1 MPLLFIQCGK
11 IVIQLSKISRFEFP
25 PLQLNRNKSP
35 ERTMIKKQIN
45 KRLLISNNQTV
56 LISDE
61 AKIRS
66 QCLNKFANFRH
77 KGPLQ

>member
-35 ERTMIKKQIN
+35 ERTMKKKQA
-45 KRLLISNNQTV
+45 LY
-56 LISDE
+56 E
-61 AKIRS
+61 E
-66 QCLNKFANFRH
+66 
-77 KGPLQ
+77 